1 MKTTIG
7 TRIRLVRTMSGR
19 SQERFAASL
28 GYTRRSL
35 LNWEGGTAEPPIAI
49 LKPMRDRYN
58 VDPVWLV
65 MGEGETPKVP
75 NKPRLGG
82 VGRADR

>member
-19 SQERFAASL
+19 SQECFAASL

-35 LNWEGGTAEPPIAI
+35 LNWEGGITDPPIAI
-49 LKPMRDRYN
+49 LKPMRDRYD

-75 NKPRLGG
+75 KKPRSGG
-82 VGRADR
+82 VRRADR

>member
-1 MKTTIG
+1 MKPTIG
-7 TRIRLVRTMSGR
+7 TRIRQLRKLSGS

-35 LNWEGGTAEPPIAI
+35 LNWEGGIAEPPIAI

-58 VDPVWLV
+58 VDPLWLV

-75 NKPRLGG
+75 TKTRLGG
-82 VGRADR
+82 VRRADR

>member
-7 TRIRLVRTMSGR
+7 TRIRLVRTLSGH

-35 LNWEGGTAEPPIAI
+35 LNWEGGVAEPPIAI

-65 MGEGETPKVP
+65 MGEGDLPTVPK
-75 NKPRLGG
+75 KPRLGG
-82 VGRADR
+82 VRRADR